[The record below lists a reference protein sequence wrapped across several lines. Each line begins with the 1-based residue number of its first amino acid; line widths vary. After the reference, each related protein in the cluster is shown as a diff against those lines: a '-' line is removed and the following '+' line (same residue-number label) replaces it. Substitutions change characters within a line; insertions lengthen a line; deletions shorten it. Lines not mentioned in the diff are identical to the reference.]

1 MFTRPGT
8 LGQELVNW
16 VSSAVLLWA
25 MSADGDA
32 EKSGSAIQRF
42 PRRSRTEPILKDCEG
57 SWKVV

>member
-32 EKSGSAIQRF
+32 EKSGSALSSASPEEVGLSPF
-42 PRRSRTEPILKDCEG
+42 SRTAKGVER
-57 SWKVV
+57 